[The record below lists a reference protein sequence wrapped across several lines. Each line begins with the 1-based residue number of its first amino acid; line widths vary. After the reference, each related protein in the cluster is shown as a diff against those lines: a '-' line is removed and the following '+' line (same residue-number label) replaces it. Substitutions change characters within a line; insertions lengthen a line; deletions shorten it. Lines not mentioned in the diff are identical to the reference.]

1 MEERR
6 IYYGNQWAEFVY
18 WLYAAIKDD
27 FVCSSC
33 HFEQKKYRPIPRCLL
48 PGTEVAERYVLGRVL
63 GEGNFGITYIG
74 WDKVLSKR
82 VAVKEYYPTDYVSRD
97 VLRGTDR
104 KVYVYESRVKKNIRI
119 IWTSF
124 SMKPDV

>member
-1 MEERR
+1 MVINGQNLCIGCMRP
-6 IYYGNQWAEFVY
+6 
-18 WLYAAIKDD
+18 LKDD

-104 KVYVYESRVKKNIRI
+104 KVYVYELSVQVL
-119 IWTSF
+119 
-124 SMKPDV
+124 PA

>member
-1 MEERR
+1 MVINGQNLCIGCMRP
-6 IYYGNQWAEFVY
+6 
-18 WLYAAIKDD
+18 LKDD

-63 GEGNFGITYIG
+63 GEGNFEITYIG

-82 VAVKEYYPTDYVSRD
+82 VAVKEYYPTIMSAVMCSVELTERFMFM
-97 VLRGTDR
+97 RAG
-104 KVYVYESRVKKNIRI
+104 
-119 IWTSF
+119 
-124 SMKPDV
+124 